1 MRSSHSEKVI
11 SVFFNFSFYMRL
23 ACLLDYNFCM
33 KWDCFDFVTVSHDYF
48 CEDLNVCC
56 DTVCNFYEIRYQIAG
71 LSSAAV
77 IIEQ

>member
-1 MRSSHSEKVI
+1 MF
-11 SVFFNFSFYMRL
+11 FFNFSFYMRL

-33 KWDCFDFVTVSHDYF
+33 NWDCFDFVTVSHDYF

-71 LSSAAV
+71 LPSAAV